1 MNGYEHTA
9 RAAKARKLADAMSAV
24 GISEQN
30 ARRMTDKEWRM
41 VAKAGG
47 CHPPNS
53 QATKDAVFASMAFHD
68 APVRM
73 SVRQWRE
80 KVEATTCAATAS

>member
-1 MNGYEHTA
+1 MPNSYEHTA
-9 RAAKARKLADAMSAV
+9 RAAKARKLADALSDV

-41 VAKAGG
+41 VAQAVG

-53 QATKDAVFASMAFHD
+53 QATKDAVFAAMAFHD
-68 APVRM
+68 APLRI
-73 SVRQWRE
+73 SVRDWKNRL
-80 KVEATTCAATAS
+80 EATCAATAS